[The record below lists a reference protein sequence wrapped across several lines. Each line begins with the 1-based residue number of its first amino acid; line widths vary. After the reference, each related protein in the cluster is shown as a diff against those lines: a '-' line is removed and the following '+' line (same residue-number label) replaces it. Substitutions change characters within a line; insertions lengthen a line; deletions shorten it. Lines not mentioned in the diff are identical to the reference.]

1 MPKFDYTN
9 MPYEPKQSTGERVPT
24 NAFYNPNPD
33 YKESEDIYTGYYT
46 YSYSGVTYWEHEEDG
61 EINDRKTSARNHGKN
76 HY

>member
-33 YKESEDIYTGYYT
+33 YKESEDIYTGYHT
-46 YSYSGVTYWEHEEDG
+46 YSYSGVTYWEHDEADDTKQTIEENIKKDV
-61 EINDRKTSARNHGKN
+61 EE
-76 HY
+76 

>member
-33 YKESEDIYTGYYT
+33 YKESEDIYTGYHT
-46 YSYSGVTYWEHEEDG
+46 YSYSGVTYWEHNEGYG
-61 EINDRKTSARNHGKN
+61 ETDEQKRSDSNTE
-76 HY
+76 

>member
-1 MPKFDYTN
+1 MPKFDYTD

-46 YSYSGVTYWEHEEDG
+46 YSYSGVTY
-61 EINDRKTSARNHGKN
+61 
-76 HY
+76 